1 MTGAT
6 FDTGL
11 DLAGLAIEP
20 GLPVFV
26 TGGSGYVGGW
36 IVKGLLDLGASVRV
50 AVRDPSRAHKVAHL
64 IALADRAPGE
74 LELFRA
80 DLLDPRSLALA
91 MAGSEVVIHT
101 ASPFV
106 REVSD
111 VRRELLDPAIKGTA
125 NVLNAA
131 NGEAGVS
138 RVVLTSS
145 VAAMYTDAC
154 ELAQLPFGEVSENCW
169 NTTASAEYEPYNYS
183 KTLAEQAAWRIAEVQ
198 DQWRLVALNPSLVI
212 GPSLNPE
219 PTSESFAIVR
229 LMGNGVLRYGAPRL
243 GIGAVD
249 VRDVAR
255 AHLAAAFLPE
265 ASGRYIISGHNTDIQ
280 AMARTLLPRFGRTH
294 PIPRRA
300 LPKAVAWAAAPLA
313 GMSRTYVARN
323 VNHSWRANTARSRA
337 ELRIS
342 YRPLAESVNDMF
354 AQLVS
359 EGHDLLSRV

>member
-1 MTGAT
+1 METAT
-6 FDTGL
+6 FNTEL
-11 DLAGLAIEP
+11 DLSGLVIEP
-20 GLPVFV
+20 GTPVCV

-36 IVKGLLDLGASVRV
+36 IVKGLLDAGASVRV
-50 AVRDPSRAHKVAHL
+50 AVRDPSRVAKVAHL
-64 IALADRAPGE
+64 AALADQAPGE
-74 LELFRA
+74 LRLFRA
-80 DLLDPRSLALA
+80 DLLDPTSLAVA

-106 REVSD
+106 REVKD
-111 VRRELLDPAIKGTA
+111 VQRDLLDPAIKGTA
-125 NVLNAA
+125 NVLSAA
-131 NGEAGVS
+131 TGEPGVS

-154 ELAQLPFGEVSENCW
+154 ELARFPAGEVSEECW
-169 NTTASAEYEPYNYS
+169 NTTASADYEPYNYS
-183 KTLAEQAAWRIAEVQ
+183 KTLAERQAWQIAQAQ
-198 DQWRLVALNPSLVI
+198 DRWRLVVINPSLII

-229 LMGNGVLRYGAPRL
+229 LMGNGVLRFGAPRL

-255 AHLAAAFLPE
+255 AHLAAAFLPD

-280 AMARTLLPRFGRTH
+280 AMAKTLLPRFGSTH

-300 LPKAVAWAAAPLA
+300 LPKALAWAAAPLA
-313 GMSRTYVARN
+313 GMSRTYAARN
-323 VNHSWRANTARSRA
+323 VNHAWRANTTRGRA
-337 ELRIS
+337 ELGIS

-354 AQLVS
+354 AQLV
-359 EGHDLLSRV
+359 GAGTL